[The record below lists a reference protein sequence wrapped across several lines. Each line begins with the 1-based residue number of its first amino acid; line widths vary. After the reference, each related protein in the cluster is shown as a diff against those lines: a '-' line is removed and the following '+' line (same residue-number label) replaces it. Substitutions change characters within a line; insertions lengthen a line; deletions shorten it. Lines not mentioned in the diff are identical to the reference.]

1 MYHQLFI
8 LFAENIH
15 PGAGAIGHRA
25 LKQYHQLY
33 HAKRGIQISYPRN
46 ERGKC
51 SEGEGVQFP
60 ATAGIVIAAI
70 ANTTNYGG
78 IPMEQEK
85 HNKNRAKASNRGA
98 IADTI
103 ENTKAGGA
111 AT

>member
-33 HAKRGIQISYPRN
+33 HAKRGVHISYPRH
-46 ERGKC
+46 EQGKC

-78 IPMEQEK
+78 IPYGT
-85 HNKNRAKASNRGA
+85 RKAQQ
-98 IADTI
+98 
-103 ENTKAGGA
+103 K
-111 AT
+111 